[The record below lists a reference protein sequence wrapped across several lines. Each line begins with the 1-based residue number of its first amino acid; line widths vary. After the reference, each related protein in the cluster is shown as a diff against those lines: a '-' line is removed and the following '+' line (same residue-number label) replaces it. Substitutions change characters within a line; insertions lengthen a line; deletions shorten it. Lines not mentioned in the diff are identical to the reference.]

1 LIDDLGD
8 ETMKNIFSR
17 KRFSVVEVIGLIVVS
32 VLGVSIVV
40 YAATSLKNE
49 LHVFE
54 GGKKAVASEV
64 NENFEKVAAQI
75 DELKALI
82 AAGGSGGGSGAAAA
96 PCPDGMALVGPVCVD
111 KYEASIWTN
120 KDGTGTQYGNSS
132 GDFPDTFPQ
141 NGNWTQPLYAVS
153 KAGVKPSRFVT
164 WFQAQQS
171 CALSGKRLLTN
182 AEWQIAA
189 AGTPDPGAA
198 GVIGSSTCNTN
209 TSGPDPT
216 GSRADC
222 KSSWGVY
229 DMVGN
234 VWEWVEDTTQGN
246 NSDWNPTGS
255 EEPPPHTL
263 LSDVGAQYG
272 GDAMFGANPATNQ
285 LPSGNIFPSV
295 FIRGGHWGD
304 LTKAGVF
311 AQDACSSPSH
321 YDGSIGFRCAVPAR

>member
-1 LIDDLGD
+1 
-8 ETMKNIFSR
+8 MKNIFSR
-17 KRFSVVEVIGLIVVS
+17 KSFSVVEVIGLIVVS

-64 NENFEKVAAQI
+64 NENFEKIAE
-75 DELKALI
+75 ELEALRAMI
-82 AAGGSGGGSGAAAA
+82 GAGGSGGTSGSAS
-96 PCPDGMALVGPVCVD
+96 CPEGMALVGPICVD

-132 GDFPDTFPQ
+132 GDFPETFPQ

-153 KAGVKPSRFVT
+153 KSGVKPSRFVT

-182 AEWQIAA
+182 AEWQMAA
-189 AGTPDPGAA
+189 AGTPDPGDD
-198 GVIGSSTCNTN
+198 GINGTSTCNTN
-209 TSGPDPT
+209 SSILGPDPT

-234 VWEWVEDTTQGN
+234 VWEWVADTTQGN
-246 NSDWNPTGS
+246 NPEWKPTGS
-255 EEPPPHTL
+255 EEVEPFRIPHTL
-263 LSDVGAQYG
+263 LSDTGAEYG

-285 LPSGNIFPSV
+285 IPNLNIFPSV
-295 FIRGGHWGD
+295 FIRGGHWD
-304 LTKAGVF
+304 DEKKAGVF

-321 YDGSIGFRCAVPAR
+321 FDGSIGFRCAVPAR